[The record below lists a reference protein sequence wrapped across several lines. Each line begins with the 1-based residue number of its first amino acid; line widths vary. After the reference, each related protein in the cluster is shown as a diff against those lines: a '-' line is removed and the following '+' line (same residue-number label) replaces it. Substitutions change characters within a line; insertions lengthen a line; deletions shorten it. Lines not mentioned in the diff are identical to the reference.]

1 VSDLLSQ
8 KPIELSQGSICD
20 EIFLAVDGRS
30 STVEGHEVCTDVV
43 CLNSFMEGAQM
54 TFGRASVLALGVLCG
69 LAMGILGGTVVG
81 LKLGQRTIDRASSEI
96 QVPATRNEPRSV
108 AAGQNRR
115 VAAARRAIPRTA
127 KAVIPVSAP
136 ELQKHLKPLLNNGS
150 DMSLAARDFRDAEQ
164 FAAVAHAA
172 RNTNVPFVLLKHR
185 VLNEGKTLA
194 EAIRESKPDLNALAE
209 ANRARTEAKS
219 DIMALASTT

>member
-1 VSDLLSQ
+1 
-8 KPIELSQGSICD
+8 
-20 EIFLAVDGRS
+20 
-30 STVEGHEVCTDVV
+30 
-43 CLNSFMEGAQM
+43 M

-81 LKLGQRTIDRASSEI
+81 LKLGQRAIDRTSSEI
-96 QVPATRNEPRSV
+96 QVPEARNEPRSV
-108 AAGQNRR
+108 AAGQSRR
-115 VAAARRAIPRTA
+115 AAAARSAIPSRTA
-127 KAVIPVSAP
+127 KAAIPVSAP
-136 ELQKHLKPLLNNGS
+136 ELQKHLQPLLNKGS
-150 DMSLAARDFRDAEQ
+150 DMTLAARDFRDAEQ

-209 ANRARTEAKS
+209 ANRARAEARS
-219 DIMALASTT
+219 DIVALTT

>member
-1 VSDLLSQ
+1 
-8 KPIELSQGSICD
+8 
-20 EIFLAVDGRS
+20 
-30 STVEGHEVCTDVV
+30 
-43 CLNSFMEGAQM
+43 M

-115 VAAARRAIPRTA
+115 VAARRAIPRTA

-209 ANRARTEAKS
+209 ANRARVEANS
-219 DIMALASTT
+219 DIMALALTT

>member
-1 VSDLLSQ
+1 
-8 KPIELSQGSICD
+8 
-20 EIFLAVDGRS
+20 
-30 STVEGHEVCTDVV
+30 
-43 CLNSFMEGAQM
+43 M

-164 FAAVAHAA
+164 FATVAHAA

-209 ANRARTEAKS
+209 ANRARAEAKS
-219 DIMALASTT
+219 DIMALALTT